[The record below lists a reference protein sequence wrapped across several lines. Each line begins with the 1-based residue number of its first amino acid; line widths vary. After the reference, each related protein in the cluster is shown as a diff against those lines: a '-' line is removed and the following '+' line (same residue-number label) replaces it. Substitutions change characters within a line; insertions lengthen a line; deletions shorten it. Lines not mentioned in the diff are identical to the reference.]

1 MRQIFLILTLVTI
14 VANIVNNN
22 NPTHQRGVRHSH
34 STQSDEVEEVRMC
47 TYRKGGITFKSACL
61 K

>member
-1 MRQIFLILTLVTI
+1 MKQAILILTLATI

-22 NPTHQRGVRHSH
+22 NPTHQRGTRPSR
-34 STQSDEVEEVRMC
+34 STQSDEVEVPMC
-47 TYRKGGITFKSACL
+47 TYRKGGVSFKSACL